1 MIGDCSA
8 DVVSSTVPCSNKWM
22 IGTVNSFFIGIVAT
36 VIATAL
42 GTLAAASV
50 PRAVAITV
58 ATIPIKKLFTVPIIH
73 LFEQGTV
80 DETTSALQ
88 SPIMFLYHL
97 NDHASGSGGHQ
108 ILKHGH

>member
-1 MIGDCSA
+1 M
-8 DVVSSTVPCSNKWM
+8 
-22 IGTVNSFFIGIVAT
+22 
-36 VIATAL
+36 
-42 GTLAAASV
+42 

-88 SPIMFLYHL
+88 SPIIFLYHL
-97 NDHASGSGGHQ
+97 NDQASGSGGHANIPSVNTMKGDTLNEIGTIAIKGATRKKKTTPQ
-108 ILKHGH
+108 KNR